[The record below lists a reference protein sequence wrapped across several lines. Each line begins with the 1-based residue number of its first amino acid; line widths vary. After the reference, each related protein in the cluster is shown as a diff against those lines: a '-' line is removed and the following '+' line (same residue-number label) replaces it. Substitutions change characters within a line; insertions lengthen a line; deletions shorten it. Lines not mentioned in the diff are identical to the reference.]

1 MLLYSSL
8 SSWKLIEYKLDQ
20 FPNAF
25 FLKTKLPILLFSKIF
40 VLFWILLFFVC
51 ISFKRYIF
59 WYNGSKNE
67 SLKNRTY
74 SFQRVTA
81 STRETKVMVAVSH
94 AKLIDEVFSVSRKK
108 TSLAYTVQR
117 SFIAVRSDNRLVKDL
132 SMVSTWNFPEL
143 ISFTITR
150 ILLMT

>member
-1 MLLYSSL
+1 MLPVIIFIVIELKISRIHSTNL
-8 SSWKLIEYKLDQ
+8 QMHFSWKQSYQ
-20 FPNAF
+20 FCCSRY
-25 FLKTKLPILLFSKIF
+25 LFYF
-40 VLFWILLFFVC
+40 EFFVC

-74 SFQRVTA
+74 FFQRVTA

-108 TSLAYTVQR
+108 TNLAYTVQR

-150 ILLMT
+150 IILLMT